1 MTQSMN
7 EIVIGMNPAEKKVYL
22 DHMAM
27 RARQEEEYMKTRI
40 EEHKSYKAR
49 LIADVLKY
57 RTNDFTEEE
66 LKKMSIKRL
75 EYLI

>member
-1 MTQSMN
+1 MTQSIN
-7 EIVIGMNPAEKKVYL
+7 QIVIGMNPQEKKIYL

-27 RARQEEEYMKTRI
+27 RARQEEEYMQTRI

-57 RTNDFTEEE
+57 RPADFTEEQ
-66 LKKMSIKRL
+66 LKKMSVKAL